1 MRTTYAQV
9 RRTAGIL
16 VTLTGAVALVIAFA
30 EPAARAAPQAS
41 RASKVAMA
49 SEPAGAVV
57 ASDGMVVPMPSLERK
72 VEILGL
78 DAPRERIGSASMPVP
93 DRAGGGRCPDAPP
106 LSEADARALVLKVAQ
121 EEDFFPE
128 FVLSVA
134 TVESNFRSNALSDK
148 GAYGLMQLMPATASF
163 IGRKRYR
170 GGRRNL
176 LYQPELNIALG
187 QKYIRHLIDQDQIQ
201 GDLALTAAAYNGGPG
216 NLSKWRKRAKRW
228 RYLDQLV
235 FIESIPSSETRN
247 YVKRVLANIW
257 VYRHRLDQEVPSLDT
272 LAAGGVPS
280 YKALDGRQGSAAK
293 HARN

>member
-30 EPAARAAPQAS
+30 EPAARAAPQAA

-78 DAPRERIGSASMPVP
+78 DAPHERIGSASMPVL

-121 EEDFFPE
+121 EEDFYPE

-148 GAYGLMQLMPATASF
+148 GAYGLMQLMPATGETF
-163 IGRKRYR
+163 KVDICQPRENVL
-170 GGRRNL
+170 GGVRFLRSL
-176 LYQPELNIALG
+176 H
-187 QKYIRHLIDQDQIQ
+187 QKYKNPFFIL
-201 GDLALTAAAYNGGPG
+201 AAYNAGEVAVQQAKGVPPITETVRFVASVMNEFYDWPRVEPSRG
-216 NLSKWRKRAKRW
+216 APRRAGASPRRSAPAESRGREDESRW
-228 RYLDQLV
+228 ASGFVMHLDQ
-235 FIESIPSSETRN
+235 
-247 YVKRVLANIW
+247 
-257 VYRHRLDQEVPSLDT
+257 
-272 LAAGGVPS
+272 GGQQNAQP
-280 YKALDGRQGSAAK
+280 
-293 HARN
+293 